1 MKKRMMIIMFLL
13 LLIVAGCSNE
23 SSKTDNGIAEK
34 EGTGN
39 EITIIDFA
47 EREVTV
53 NGIPEK
59 IVTLGT
65 GDMQIIHELGGNL
78 VGIPTSKDIVIEEL
92 KDAVQVG
99 NSHGM
104 DLEKIAALQPD
115 VVVGD
120 SIMNQKDLASIEGIG
135 SQMIFTSANSIK
147 DIQKEIALFGQLLQ
161 QEEKANEL
169 IQAITD
175 KVVEKQA
182 NRGDKPRV
190 LLIYGAPGTYM
201 AALPNSLSGNMLEAV
216 GGENIAADFPGLEN
230 YPQYAQLNTER
241 IIQANPQYVFLMT
254 HGDASSVKE
263 GFIKEMQQNPSWN
276 NLDAVKE
283 GKIEILPAEL
293 FGTNPGT
300 RVIEALDV
308 LHSMIH
314 DAE

>member
-1 MKKRMMIIMFLL
+1 MKKSMFVMLL
-13 LLIVAGCSNE
+13 LLLLVVAGCSTQ
-23 SSKTDNGIAEK
+23 SSK
-34 EGTGN
+34 N
-39 EITIIDFA
+39 EQVEIEADGEAITIKDFVN
-47 EREVTV
+47 REVRV

-65 GDMQIIHELGGNL
+65 GEMKIIHELGGNL
-78 VGIPTSKDIVIEEL
+78 VGIPTSKDIVIEDL

-99 NSHGM
+99 NTHGM

-115 VVVGD
+115 VVIGD

-147 DIQKEIALFGQLLQ
+147 DIQAQIELFGQLLQ
-161 QEEKANEL
+161 QEDKAKEL
-169 IQAITD
+169 IQKITD

-182 NRGDKPRV
+182 HAGEKPRV

-241 IIQANPQYVFLMT
+241 IIQANPQFVFLMT
-254 HGDASSVKE
+254 HGDAAIVKE
-263 GFIKEMQQNPSWN
+263 GFIKEMEQNPSWS
-276 NLDAVKE
+276 NLDAVKD
-283 GKIEILPAEL
+283 GKIEILPADL
-293 FGTNPGT
+293 FGTNPGSQVT
-300 RVIEALDV
+300 EALDV

>member
-1 MKKRMMIIMFLL
+1 MIKRMLVMLL
-13 LLIVAGCSNE
+13 LLLLVVAGCSTQ
-23 SSKTDNGIAEK
+23 SSKNEQVEIEANGEA
-34 EGTGN
+34 
-39 EITIIDFA
+39 ITVKDFVN
-47 EREVTV
+47 REVRV
-53 NGIPEK
+53 DGVPEK

-65 GDMQIIHELGGNL
+65 GEMKIIHELGGNL
-78 VGIPTSKDIVIEEL
+78 VGIPTSKDIVIEDL

-99 NSHGM
+99 NTHGM

-115 VVVGD
+115 VVIGD

-147 DIQKEIALFGQLLQ
+147 DIQAQIELFGQLLQ
-161 QEEKANEL
+161 QEDKAKEL
-169 IQAITD
+169 IQKITD

-182 NRGDKPRV
+182 HAGEKPRV

-241 IIQANPQYVFLMT
+241 IIQANPQFVFLMT
-254 HGDASSVKE
+254 HGDAAIVKE
-263 GFIKEMQQNPSWN
+263 GFIKEMEQNPSWS
-276 NLDAVKE
+276 NLDAVKD
-283 GKIEILPAEL
+283 GKIEILPADL
-293 FGTNPGT
+293 FGTNPGSQVT
-300 RVIEALDV
+300 EALDV

>member
-1 MKKRMMIIMFLL
+1 MLVMLL
-13 LLIVAGCSNE
+13 LLLLVVAGCSTQ
-23 SSKTDNGIAEK
+23 SSKNEQVEIEANGEA
-34 EGTGN
+34 
-39 EITIIDFA
+39 ITVKDFVN
-47 EREVTV
+47 REVRV
-53 NGIPEK
+53 DGVPEK

-65 GDMQIIHELGGNL
+65 GEMKIIHELGGNL
-78 VGIPTSKDIVIEEL
+78 VGIPTSKDIVIEDL

-99 NSHGM
+99 NTHGM

-115 VVVGD
+115 VVIGD

-147 DIQKEIALFGQLLQ
+147 DIQAQIELFGQLLQ
-161 QEEKANEL
+161 QEDKAKEL
-169 IQAITD
+169 IQKITD

-182 NRGDKPRV
+182 HAGEKPRV

-241 IIQANPQYVFLMT
+241 IIQANPQFVFLMT
-254 HGDASSVKE
+254 HGDAAIVKE
-263 GFIKEMQQNPSWN
+263 GFIKEMEQNPSWS
-276 NLDAVKE
+276 NLDAVKD
-283 GKIEILPAEL
+283 GKIEILPADL
-293 FGTNPGT
+293 FGTNPGSQVT
-300 RVIEALDV
+300 EALDV

>member
-1 MKKRMMIIMFLL
+1 MKKSMLVILLLL
-13 LLIVAGCSNE
+13 LLIVAGCGTQSSENE
-23 SSKTDNGIAEK
+23 EVVTEANGEA
-34 EGTGN
+34 
-39 EITIIDFA
+39 ITIKDFVD
-47 EREVTV
+47 REVTV
-53 NGIPEK
+53 DGVPEK

-65 GDMQIIHELGGNL
+65 GEMQIIHELGGSL
-78 VGIPTSKDIVIEEL
+78 VGIPTSKDIVIEDL

-99 NSHGM
+99 NTHGM

-115 VVVGD
+115 VVIGD

-135 SQMIFTSANSIK
+135 SQMIFTNANSIK
-147 DIQKEIALFGQLLQ
+147 DIQAQIELFGQLLQ
-161 QEEKANEL
+161 QEDKAKEL
-169 IQAITD
+169 IQKITD

-182 NRGDKPRV
+182 HTGEKPRV

-241 IIQANPQYVFLMT
+241 IIQANPQFVFLMT
-254 HGDASSVKE
+254 HGDAVIVKE
-263 GFIKEMQQNPSWN
+263 GFIKEMEQNPSWN
-276 NLDAVKE
+276 NLDAVKG
-283 GKIEILPAEL
+283 GKIEILPADL
-293 FGTNPGT
+293 FGTNPGSQVT
-300 RVIEALDV
+300 EALDV

>member
-1 MKKRMMIIMFLL
+1 MKKSMLVMLVLL
-13 LLIVAGCSNE
+13 LLVVAGCSIP
-23 SSKTDNGIAEK
+23 SSKNEQVETKANGEAIMIK
-34 EGTGN
+34 
-39 EITIIDFA
+39 DFVD
-47 EREVTV
+47 REVTV
-53 NGIPEK
+53 DGVPEK
-59 IVTLGT
+59 IITLGT
-65 GDMQIIHELGGNL
+65 GEMQIIHELDGNL

-99 NSHGM
+99 NTHGI

-115 VVVGD
+115 VVIGD

-135 SQMIFTSANSIK
+135 SQMIFTEANSIK
-147 DIQKEIALFGQLLQ
+147 DIQAQIELFGQLLQ
-161 QEEKANEL
+161 QEDKAKEW
-169 IQAITD
+169 IQKITD

-182 NRGDKPRV
+182 HTGEKPRV

-201 AALPNSLSGNMLEAV
+201 AALPNSLSGNLLEAV

-241 IIQANPQYVFLMT
+241 IIQANPQFVFLMT
-254 HGDASSVKE
+254 HGDSAIVKE
-263 GFIKEMQQNPSWN
+263 GFVKEMEQNPSWN
-276 NLDAVKE
+276 NLDSVKD
-283 GKIEILPAEL
+283 GSIEILPADL

-300 RVIEALDV
+300 RVTEAIDV